1 VKCKNGYV
9 YECKP
14 PDLVIAGLVMG
25 ERIMNFE
32 GKAEVICEKSKL
44 VLEGLL
50 NYNEDGMFKR
60 IFFVFFQV
68 KRTC

>member
-1 VKCKNGYV
+1 MVMT
-9 YECKP
+9 
-14 PDLVIAGLVMG
+14 GLIMG

-50 NYNEDGMFKR
+50 NYNEDGMFQK
-60 IFFVFFQV
+60 ISSFFS
-68 KRTC
+68 RSN